1 MINFKHR
8 VQIQV
13 AFAPFGAWE
22 VCGFPRPGVKTPGY
36 SPASLRDES
45 GLLQHSRLQ
54 HSRLQNSRL
63 RQIRFQGMHVGIK
76 LRQRCLLVAVA
87 IAFLLLPVLHV
98 GAAELSPEDAQQLRE
113 AQLAVRAKH
122 FDEAV
127 KLLEKLRTEYPAEV
141 DIPRLL
147 THAYFGIG
155 EYEKARKAALSAINR
170 GHLTSD
176 LLARLAQIDQ
186 QRDDRLA
193 LLNTVRLL
201 TVVEDNDDQWRLIYG
216 DLLAGSGAL
225 RESISV
231 YQSLIEDK
239 PDSAALHARLGS
251 VLLEEERYNEAVSVL
266 ETAWHLGASGSRL
279 PRSIAGAWQRL
290 GDDRRAVVWLERAAA
305 IGATDPAVALQLGSQ
320 LLSLGE
326 LDRAEKQIATLTS
339 SDDPSVKVQ
348 AHVLLGQI
356 AMSRDD
362 VNAAI
367 GHWQQATELGSDSPK
382 LLKVLGAHYYNAGQ
396 FGRAAGFLRRAVE
409 AEDGTDE
416 ENLRFLVI
424 SLIRYN
430 DKENSREYL
439 RQYIELYGLSDN
451 AKQLVR
457 SWTSVQAEQSDVPV
471 DG

>member
-1 MINFKHR
+1 MISSR
-8 VQIQV
+8 RTVQIRARSASESADRTPTRLRFELV
-13 AFAPFGAWE
+13 CLRRMLLGAASFALLTAI
-22 VCGFPRPGVKTPGY
+22 
-36 SPASLRDES
+36 SLRAES
-45 GLLQHSRLQ
+45 
-54 HSRLQNSRL
+54 
-63 RQIRFQGMHVGIK
+63 
-76 LRQRCLLVAVA
+76 
-87 IAFLLLPVLHV
+87 
-98 GAAELSPEDAQQLRE
+98 AELSPEDAQQLRE

-127 KLLEKLRTEYPAEV
+127 KLLEKLRTKYPAEV
-141 DIPRLL
+141 DIPRFL
-147 THAYFGIG
+147 THAYFGLG
-155 EYEKARKAALSAINR
+155 EYEKARKTALLAINR

-225 RESISV
+225 RESASV
-231 YQSLIEDK
+231 YRSLIEDK

-266 ETAWHLGASGSRL
+266 ETAWHLGASGARL
-279 PRSIAGAWQRL
+279 PRSLAGAWQRL

-305 IGATDPAVALQLGSQ
+305 IGDADPALALQLGSQ

-339 SDDPSVKVQ
+339 SVDPGIKVQ

-362 VNAAI
+362 VTAAI

-382 LLKVLGAHYYNAGQ
+382 LLKVLGAHYYNASQ
-396 FGRAAGFLRRAVE
+396 FERAAGFLRRAVE
-409 AEDGTDE
+409 AEDGIDE
-416 ENLRFLVI
+416 ENLRFLII
-424 SLIRYN
+424 SLIRNN

-439 RQYIELYGLSDN
+439 RQYIELHGLSDS
-451 AKQLVR
+451 AKQLVC
-457 SWTSVQAEQSDVPV
+457 SWIAIQAEPSDARG
-471 DG
+471 D